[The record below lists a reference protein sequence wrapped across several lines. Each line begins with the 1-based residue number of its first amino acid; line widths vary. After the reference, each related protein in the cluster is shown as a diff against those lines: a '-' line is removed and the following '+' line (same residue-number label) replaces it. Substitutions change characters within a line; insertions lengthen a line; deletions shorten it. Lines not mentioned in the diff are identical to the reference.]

1 MNKNIVIGIEG
12 LVGSGK
18 TSICI
23 NLLDKIPNSIVLH
36 GGDIYRAIVYA
47 VLVNG
52 VKLEDIADV
61 MNNVDIKEIMD
72 KYKIEIKIKNRQT
85 AVYTNGKMISE
96 EDLQAEDTSMAVS
109 IVSNKA
115 NNKRAFMIVR
125 DLIDKLKEN
134 YNVIFSGRAIMQ
146 IYPDVDYHFF
156 IEADLNERVNRKYN
170 QYNGKISKEE
180 LKQHI
185 SKRDNLQKASGF
197 YKIYDNTIVVDVTEC
212 KNVEE
217 STKKVYAHINLT

>member
-1 MNKNIVIGIEG
+1 MNENIVIGIEG

-18 TSICI
+18 TSICV

-36 GGDIYRAIVYA
+36 AGNIYRAIVYV
-47 VLVNG
+47 VLSSG

-61 MNNVDIKEIMD
+61 MNNVDIKEIID
-72 KYKIEIKIKNRQT
+72 KYKIEIKIKNRET
-85 AVYTNGKMISE
+85 VVYANGKMISE

-115 NNKRAFMIVR
+115 KNSKAFLVVR

-146 IYPDVDYHFF
+146 IYPNVNYHIFVT
-156 IEADLNERVNRKYN
+156 ADLEERVNRKYK

-180 LKQHI
+180 LKEHI
-185 SKRDNLQKASGF
+185 QKRDELQEASGF
-197 YKIYDNTIVVDVTEC
+197 YKIYENTITIDVTDC
-212 KNVEE
+212 KDAKE
-217 STKKVYAHINLT
+217 STEKVLKIL

>member
-18 TSICI
+18 TSICV

-85 AVYTNGKMISE
+85 AVYTNDQMISE

-156 IEADLNERVNRKYN
+156 IKADLNERVNRKYN

-197 YKIYDNTIVVDVTEC
+197 YKIYDNTIVVDVTDC

-217 STKKVYAHINLT
+217 STEKVYDYINLT